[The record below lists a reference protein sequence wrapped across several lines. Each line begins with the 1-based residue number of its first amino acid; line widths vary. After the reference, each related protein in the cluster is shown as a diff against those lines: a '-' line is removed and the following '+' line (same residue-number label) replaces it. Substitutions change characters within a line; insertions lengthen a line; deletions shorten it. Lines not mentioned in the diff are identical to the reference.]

1 MTDDEIDILVEELAE
16 DVDCDFCRKMG
27 WYDEC
32 TASDPTSAVSCKEF
46 LKLKLYEKLRK

>member
-1 MTDDEIDILVEELAE
+1 MTDNEIDILVEELAE

-32 TASDPTSAVSCKEF
+32 TASELTSAVSCIEF